1 MKTNAIIHL
10 LHIYIMGIRP
20 MALYYNS
27 LNYTFLSHIMIE
39 CFAHKWAGIDK
50 FVSHRFNNRHY
61 IPSFDSTTSGDP
73 FSYQRFA
80 FVGPI
85 ICPGAGNFSKPSS
98 NDCLVTPS
106 GV

>member
-1 MKTNAIIHL
+1 MKTNAIIQY
-10 LHIYIMGIRP
+10 YIMGNRLIK
-20 MALYYNS
+20 LYYNS
-27 LNYTFLSHIMIE
+27 LNYTFQSHIMIE
-39 CFAHKWAGIDK
+39 CFDHKWAGIDK
-50 FVSHRFNNRHY
+50 FVSHRFNNGRY
-61 IPSFDSTTSGDP
+61 VPSFDSATSDDP
-73 FSYQRFA
+73 LSYQRSA